1 MPRMNKRL
9 DDYVPDG
16 EPDSMIRLT
25 RRAFTAGA
33 ITAATVGTTACGGP
47 SDGEEYDYI
56 VIGGG
61 TAGCVLGNRLS
72 ANPATRVLLLEAGG
86 RGLSPLIHVP
96 AAVSRAFKDP
106 DLSWRYP
113 TQPDPSRAGRV
124 ESLPC
129 GKTLGGGSAVNGMF
143 FSRGQREDYDDW
155 AALGNH
161 GWSYGDLLPYFKRI
175 ETSEIGE
182 DAVRGR
188 SGPVSVSRLRSVH
201 PMSPVFL
208 EAAAECGIPTIEDYN
223 GASHYGASLAQ
234 VSQYKGW
241 RDPASRAYL
250 LPALLRDNLNIV
262 TEAMAHRLTFEG
274 RRCTGVVYRAG
285 DRVVTASARR
295 EVVVSCGAIQSPK
308 LLLLSGIGPADYLRE
323 QGIQVLH
330 DLPGVGANLQEH
342 PDVTLSAHVNVDTYN
357 LIALSRWRMAAA
369 IVQWAATGRGPATS
383 PYSQAAAFFNTTTPG
398 ERPDM
403 EILFAPFAFAAVDRR
418 GEAHYRGAVNFI
430 PSLCRPKARG
440 RVSLH
445 SLDPHDL
452 PRIDLSMLADEDLP
466 LLIAGCRMARRLMNA
481 EAFKPFVI
489 DERSPGSDVER
500 DDEWIDFLRRSVFGG
515 NHLAGTC
522 KMGTDAAA
530 VVSPELRVHGL
541 ENLRVIDASIIPNMI
556 SAHTNAISFA
566 IGEKGSDLLLGRTAD
581 AI

>member
-1 MPRMNKRL
+1 MT
-9 DDYVPDG
+9 
-16 EPDSMIRLT
+16 EPETKTRLT

-33 ITAATVGTTACGGP
+33 ITAATVGTAACSGP
-47 SDGEEYDYI
+47 DEGEEYDYI

-72 ANPATRVLLLEAGG
+72 ADPDTSVLLLEAGG

-124 ESLPC
+124 ENLPC

-155 AALGNH
+155 AALGND
-161 GWSYGDLLPYFKRI
+161 GWSYDDLLPYFKRI
-175 ETSEIGE
+175 ETSEIG
-182 DAVRGR
+182 DDDIRGR

-201 PMSPVFL
+201 PLSPVFL
-208 EAAAECGIPTIEDYN
+208 EAAAECGIPTTEDYN
-223 GASHYGASLAQ
+223 GSSSYGASLAQ

-262 TEAMAHRLTFEG
+262 TDAMAHRLTFDG
-274 RRCTGVVYRAG
+274 RRCTGVVYGMG
-285 DRVVTASARR
+285 DRTITAKARR
-295 EVVVSCGAIQSPK
+295 EVIVSCGAMQSPK
-308 LLLLSGIGPADYLRE
+308 LLLLSGVGPADYLRE
-323 QGIQVLH
+323 RDIPVVH

-357 LIALSRWRMAAA
+357 LIALSRWRMATA
-369 IVQWAATGRGPATS
+369 IMQWAATGRGPATS
-383 PYSQAAAFFNTTTPG
+383 PYSQAVAFFNTTTPG
-398 ERPDM
+398 ARPDM
-403 EILFAPFAFAAVDRR
+403 EILFAPFAFAAIDRR

-445 SLDPHDL
+445 SLDPRDL
-452 PRIDLSMLADEDLP
+452 PRIDFSMLADEDLP
-466 LLIAGCRMARRLMNA
+466 LLIAGCRMARRLLNA

-489 DERSPGSDVER
+489 DERTPGTDVQR
-500 DDEWIDFLRRSVFGG
+500 DDEWIDFLRQGVFGG
-515 NHLAGTC
+515 NHLIGTC
-522 KMGTDAAA
+522 KMGTDAEA

-541 ENLRVIDASIIPNMI
+541 QNLRVIDASIIPNMI

-566 IGEKGSDLLLGRTAD
+566 IGEKGSDLLLGRA
-581 AI
+581 AVSV